1 MNDYQDG
8 HVASPP
14 LSSPQGASGQSAP
27 PVGLASLLSKG
38 SDAASADGAAAR
50 LAARIARVVE
60 RRTSRTIHNLRVE
73 VRRDGVF
80 LDGQCECFYSKQL
93 AQQAAMGLADDKQL
107 TNRIKVAEK

>member
-1 MNDYQDG
+1 MNDYHDG
-8 HVASPP
+8 HVTSPP
-14 LSSPQGASGQSAP
+14 SAP
-27 PVGLASLLSKG
+27 AHMALPPLLSKTLE
-38 SDAASADGAAAR
+38 SPVDGAAER

-80 LDGQCECFYSKQL
+80 LDGQCDCFYSKQL

-107 TNRIKVAEK
+107 TNRIKVR